1 MIKADVANESE
12 VIALF
17 EQIDVQ
23 LGAVTALV
31 NNAGILKPQMPLVE
45 LTADRVSE
53 VLMTNVMSCFLCSRV
68 AVKRMSQQRGG
79 FGGAIVN
86 VSSAAAYT
94 GAPNE
99 YVDYA
104 TSKGAMDSM
113 TKGLAIEVARD
124 GIRVNGV
131 RPGCIY
137 TDMHADG
144 GEPARVDRLAP
155 LLPMGRGGQPQKVA
169 EAIAWLLSDKASFAT
184 GTFIDLAGGR

>member
-1 MIKADVANESE
+1 
-12 VIALF
+12 
-17 EQIDVQ
+17 
-23 LGAVTALV
+23 
-31 NNAGILKPQMPLVE
+31 
-45 LTADRVSE
+45 
-53 VLMTNVMSCFLCSRV
+53 
-68 AVKRMSQQRGG
+68 MSQQRGG

-104 TSKGAMDSM
+104 ASKGAMDSM

-137 TDMHADG
+137 TDMHTDG